1 MSEGFLWKVCIC
13 LGVQLCDGLVCPMRK
28 GMTWSPKE
36 SGKEKGVD
44 MRNCR
49 SKQDPDLKP
58 MQDVLVMLI
67 SFCETLDETEAFPFF
82 HNKVTEK
89 RVVGILCMFL
99 GK

>member
-1 MSEGFLWKVCIC
+1 
-13 LGVQLCDGLVCPMRK
+13 
-28 GMTWSPKE
+28 MTWSPKE